1 MSDRETRKYI
11 ISELRRLRDMIPGMW
26 GVDPMYYVGS
36 EDIQEDYLAE
46 KDAET
51 MQLISEAIQCLT
63 DTNEAED
70 E

>member
-1 MSDRETRKYI
+1 MSDRETREYI
-11 ISELRRLRDMIPGMW
+11 ISELNKLSDMISGMW
-26 GVDPMYYVGS
+26 GCLPEYYIGS
-36 EDIQEDYLAE
+36 GDIQEDYLAQ

-63 DTNEAED
+63 DTNESED